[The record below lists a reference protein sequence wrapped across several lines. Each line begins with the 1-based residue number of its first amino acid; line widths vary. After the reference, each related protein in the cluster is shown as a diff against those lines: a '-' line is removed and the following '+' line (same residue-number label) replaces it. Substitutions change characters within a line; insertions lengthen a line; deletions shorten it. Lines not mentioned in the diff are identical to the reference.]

1 MRWLRELVGG
11 TAWAADVPAHDEQA
25 AIARKLNSWAP
36 TRADIAEYA
45 PLARRLLDAVTEWLL
60 ARHEIDPAHV
70 AVFRALVP
78 ATAWKESCW
87 RQYVKKG
94 GKLVALTSPAG
105 AVGIMQVN
113 VSVWRG
119 FYDPGGLRRDIA
131 YNARAGGEILS
142 RYWSEYAVP
151 RGEAAKGGG
160 IDALARA
167 TYAAYNGG
175 PGALRR
181 YRDAKASK
189 REHAVD
195 RDFFAMYQRMK
206 AGDALAVTDCYGA

>member
-1 MRWLRELVGG
+1 
-11 TAWAADVPAHDEQA
+11 
-25 AIARKLNSWAP
+25 
-36 TRADIAEYA
+36 
-45 PLARRLLDAVTEWLL
+45 
-60 ARHEIDPAHV
+60 
-70 AVFRALVP
+70 
-78 ATAWKESCW
+78 
-87 RQYVKKG
+87 
-94 GKLVALTSPAG
+94 
-105 AVGIMQVN
+105 
-113 VSVWRG
+113 
-119 FYDPGGLRRDIA
+119 
-131 YNARAGGEILS
+131 
-142 RYWSEYAVP
+142 VP